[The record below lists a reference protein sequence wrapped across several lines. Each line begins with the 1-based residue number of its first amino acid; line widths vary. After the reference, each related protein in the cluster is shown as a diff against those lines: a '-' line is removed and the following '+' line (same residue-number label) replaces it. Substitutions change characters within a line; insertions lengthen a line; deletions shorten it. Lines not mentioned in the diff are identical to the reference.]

1 MRPATR
7 RAVGLLLLAVTVAVT
22 CTFLGRWQWHRHVA
36 RDAAIAVV
44 QANWAAAP
52 VPLDEVAPDTGH
64 VLDRHEE
71 WRSVI
76 VTGSYVPA
84 ATVLLRNRPVDGVAA
99 YHVLVPFV
107 IVGSGDV
114 LVVDRGWV
122 ALGDDASAEVTP
134 PAPPAGTVHLVARL
148 RMPEQPSDRSAP
160 AGQVQSIDVGQ
171 VLAAAG
177 AAAPSGPAYG
187 FPVTVVEEDPPP
199 AEALGTL
206 PAPSTD
212 PGPHL
217 SYAFQWW
224 VFALGGLLGF
234 SWMARRELLEDRSA
248 AAAAPDKAP
257 PAPRPRRKP
266 GRDELVEDAL
276 VEAQQDADV
285 RDAAVRDAAARTT
298 GPDEAHDPAGPA
310 QARATRSR

>member
-36 RDAAIAVV
+36 KDAAIAVV
-44 QANWAAAP
+44 QTNWAAPP
-52 VPLDEVAPDTGH
+52 VPLDQVAPDTGH

-71 WRSVI
+71 WRSVTA
-76 VTGSYVPA
+76 TGSYVAA

-107 IVGSGDV
+107 VAGTGDV

-122 ALGDDASAEVTP
+122 ALGANASATVTP

-148 RMPEQPSDRSAP
+148 RMPEQPSDRAAP
-160 AGQVQSIDVGQ
+160 AGQVQSIDVAQ

-177 AAAPSGPAYG
+177 PAAPSGPAYA
-187 FPVTVVEEDPPP
+187 FPAAAVEEDPAPV
-199 AEALGTL
+199 AALGTL
-206 PAPSTD
+206 PDPSLD

-234 SWMARRELLEDRSA
+234 SWMARRELLEDRAADA

-257 PAPRPRRKP
+257 VAPRPRRRP

-276 VEAQQDADV
+276 VEAQQNADAQAEAADDG
-285 RDAAVRDAAARTT
+285 RDPE
-298 GPDEAHDPAGPA
+298 GSA